1 MNWQTLAAVG
11 RLGVVVP
18 ICGGVTGMIGAFAGA
33 RTIVPLAF
41 VHPYSWL
48 FWAVFLL
55 VYGPEFRLI
64 ARARPEPGQA
74 RDTSMALILVA
85 GWIGFPV
92 AFIVANWPRFIL
104 VHGQKFWFALGLAVM
119 LLGSQLRR
127 HCFRVLGRYFTGNVK
142 VVDGQ
147 TVIQEGAYR
156 WIRHPSYTGGM
167 LMYLGSGLALT
178 NWLSALVMVVCGG
191 LGYAYRVHFEE
202 RALLGSL
209 GDTYREYMMRTKRF
223 VPFVF

>member
-1 MNWQTLAAVG
+1 MNAA
-11 RLGVVVP
+11 
-18 ICGGVTGMIGAFAGA
+18 IK
-33 RTIVPLAF
+33 PLAY
-41 VHPYSWL
+41 VSPYAWL

-55 VYGPEFRLI
+55 VYVPEFRVI

-74 RDTSMALILVA
+74 RDRSMALILIA

-104 VHGQKFWFALGLAVM
+104 VQGQKVWFAAGLLLM
-119 LLGSQLRR
+119 LLGSGLRR
-127 HCFRVLGRYFTGNVK
+127 HCFHVLGKYFTGNVK

-178 NWLSALVMVVCGG
+178 NWLSALVMVLFGG
-191 LGYAYRVHFEE
+191 LGYAYRVRFEE
-202 RALLGSL
+202 RALLGAL
-209 GDTYREYMMRTKRF
+209 GDNYRQYMLRTKRF